1 MFVMWMST
9 SHLSLL
15 LQVCWTQPSLPSRVG
30 FGGFGPH
37 QPSVR
42 MNRVQHLYK
51 LALLQNK
58 TLLTATVRA
67 TVSSSHIYFRRL
79 RKKTA
84 NTLFMPGTCA
94 ILFCHTVTF
103 SDLFH

>member
-1 MFVMWMST
+1 MKIST

-15 LQVCWTQPSLPSRVG
+15 LQVCWTQPSLPTRVG

-42 MNRVQHLYK
+42 MNRVQDLYK

-67 TVSSSHIYFRRL
+67 TVSSSHIYFKRL
-79 RKKTA
+79 KTA
-84 NTLFMPGTCA
+84 NTSFMAQP
-94 ILFCHTVTF
+94 
-103 SDLFH
+103 